1 MATVDENGNNG
12 AVERSGLSVFKKLI
26 LIGIIAGVVCSISKL
41 GWEIPFP
48 PRTPARDATNPPQK
62 LLEQMGFSHEFTHS
76 TYTYS
81 EYQRPYVAFFMHFG
95 FSITFAVLYVLAAE
109 YVPAIKLW
117 QGAAYGLV
125 IWAAFHV
132 ILLPL
137 LGTVPPPWEQPFAEH
152 FSEIFGHM
160 FVFWLVEVTRS
171 DMKNRMIGQ
180 SG

>member
-1 MATVDENGNNG
+1 
-12 AVERSGLSVFKKLI
+12 
-26 LIGIIAGVVCSISKL
+26 
-41 GWEIPFP
+41 
-48 PRTPARDATNPPQK
+48 
-62 LLEQMGFSHEFTHS
+62 
-76 TYTYS
+76 
-81 EYQRPYVAFFMHFG
+81 MHFG
-95 FSITFAVLYVLAAE
+95 FSITFAVLYVVAAE

-160 FVFWLVEVTRS
+160 FVFWLVEITRS
-171 DMKNRMIGQ
+171 DMRNRMIGQ
-180 SG
+180 QV